1 MHQEVVD
8 TVSYIIGGVAGLV
21 FGSLVALL
29 NSRLTA
35 HYLKKQESE
44 RKDSMIG
51 VMAMS
56 FGRLLIAAAALFIVF
71 LLRNLLPWPM
81 EAVLLGTAVGLTAVS
96 FIIILCLSKKIR
108 TTN

>member
-1 MHQEVVD
+1 MFGTAE
-8 TVSYIIGGVAGLV
+8 YIIGGAVGLA

-44 RKDSMIG
+44 RKDNMIG

-56 FGRLLIAAAALFIVF
+56 FGRMLIAAAALFLVF
-71 LLRNLLPWPM
+71 LVRNWLPWPLA
-81 EAVLLGTAVGLTAVS
+81 AVLLGTALGLTVVS
-96 FIIILCLSKKIR
+96 FVIILVLSKKYQDS
-108 TTN
+108 